1 MQVPAPLLKL
11 KTPELKK
18 LCASFG
24 LAVTA
29 KKKDDYVQRIV
40 SHLNGDLVRNF
51 PKSIVAIDVG
61 FARARADSR
70 FVNLGFVHL
79 EINSMANPCVP
90 KITVRDWGLLDPRMP
105 QEYNVYSYSQQC
117 RAMLDQGLF
126 KSEADL
132 YLVER
137 QSFRPMGLSDGCV
150 LTTEA
155 VSDYWGLVP
164 RQTKSSAAGSLPS
177 ERASKYADKKTRGI
191 DLVREWLDQEN
202 KVIASEGVKQAFR
215 LSKKKDDLSDSL
227 LLGVAFVEW
236 LANTRQWIK
245 DNQQPQP
252 WQ

>member
-1 MQVPAPLLKL
+1 
-11 KTPELKK
+11 
-18 LCASFG
+18 
-24 LAVTA
+24 
-29 KKKDDYVQRIV
+29 
-40 SHLNGDLVRNF
+40 
-51 PKSIVAIDVG
+51 
-61 FARARADSR
+61 
-70 FVNLGFVHL
+70 
-79 EINSMANPCVP
+79 
-90 KITVRDWGLLDPRMP
+90 MP
-105 QEYNVYSYSQQC
+105 QEYNVYLYSQQC

-132 YLVER
+132 YLTSSQRGFRKSIPQTIIKLNAFEAMLMGTLLER
-137 QSFRPMGLSDGCV
+137 GSRYGIRATSIPPK
-150 LTTEA
+150 A

-191 DLVREWLDQEN
+191 DLVREWLDQES
-202 KVIASEGVKQAFR
+202 KVIASEGIKQAFR